1 MNYDETENGERK
13 PEESMITVA
22 VIGIVAALLAAQ
34 VKALKPEYGVYVSLA
49 VCLVLFSAI
58 AGRLTLLVDEI
69 NRLQSYVK
77 LDAGYVGI
85 LLKMTGITYIAE
97 LASDLC
103 KDAGYQAV
111 AGQIELFGKLALLSL
126 SMPVVLA
133 LLETVSGFLSL

>member
-1 MNYDETENGERK
+1 
-13 PEESMITVA
+13 MITVA
-22 VIGIVAALLAAQ
+22 VVGIAAIMQAVQ
-34 VKALKPEYGVYVSLA
+34 VKALKPEYGIYMSLA

-58 AGRLTLLVDEI
+58 AGRLELLVDEI
-69 NRLQSYVK
+69 NQIQSYVK

-85 LLKMTGITYIAE
+85 LLKMTGVTYIAE

-126 SMPVVLA
+126 SIPVVLA
-133 LLETVSGFLSL
+133 LMETVSGFLSA

>member
-133 LLETVSGFLSL
+133 LMETVSGFLSA

>member
-1 MNYDETENGERK
+1 
-13 PEESMITVA
+13 MITVA
-22 VIGIVAALLAAQ
+22 VVGIAAVLLAVQ
-34 VKALKPEYGVYVSLA
+34 VKALKPEYGIYMSLA

-58 AGRLTLLVDEI
+58 ARRLELLVDEI
-69 NRLQSYVK
+69 NQIQSYVK

-85 LLKMTGITYIAE
+85 LLKMTGVTYIAE

-133 LLETVSGFLSL
+133 LMETVSGFLSA

>member
-1 MNYDETENGERK
+1 
-13 PEESMITVA
+13 MITVA
-22 VIGIVAALLAAQ
+22 VIGIVAVLLAVQ
-34 VKALKPEYGVYVSLA
+34 VKAMKPEYGIYVSLA

-58 AGRLTLLVDEI
+58 GV
-69 NRLQSYVK
+69 
-77 LDAGYVGI
+77 
-85 LLKMTGITYIAE
+85 TYIAE

-133 LLETVSGFLSL
+133 LLETVNGFL

>member
-1 MNYDETENGERK
+1 
-13 PEESMITVA
+13 MITVA
-22 VIGIVAALLAAQ
+22 VIGIVAVLLAVQ
-34 VKALKPEYGVYVSLA
+34 VKAVKPEYGIYMSLA

-58 AGRLTLLVDEI
+58 AGRLELLVDEVNQI
-69 NRLQSYVK
+69 QSYIN
-77 LDAGYVGI
+77 LNAEYVGI
-85 LLKMTGITYIAE
+85 LLKMTGVTYIAE

-133 LLETVSGFLSL
+133 LLETVSGLLVS